1 MLCAHVTICGG
12 LRCWIVGPARAS
24 CENAHVDFDLSPD
37 HELIRATVR
46 DFAQGEVA
54 PVAEQL
60 DRTKSFPYDIVAKLG
75 KLNLMGIPFPEE
87 YGGGGGDTLAY
98 ALAVEELTR
107 VDSSVAITL
116 CAHTS
121 LGTQPIY
128 LFGTEEQKRE
138 WLPRL
143 CSGERL
149 GAFGLT
155 EPEAGSDAGNTR
167 TRARL
172 SDGEWVIDG
181 AKQFITNAGTDI
193 SGVVCITAVTGQ
205 MSNGDPH
212 NATTEISNLIVPNG
226 TAGYE
231 QGEPYR
237 KMGWNASDTRPL
249 SFSDCR
255 VPEENLLGPR
265 AAGFKQFLHILDI
278 GRIGVAAMGVGLAQ
292 GALDQALAYA
302 KQRKAFGKPI
312 SKFQAIQGKLADM
325 STEIAAARLL
335 VYKAAREKDHGRNF
349 TLTAAQAKLKTGRL
363 AVRCAE
369 EAVQIHGGYGY
380 IEEYPVC
387 RFYRDAKILTI
398 GEGTDEVQQMV
409 IARALGA

>member
-1 MLCAHVTICGG
+1 MAGM
-12 LRCWIVGPARAS
+12 
-24 CENAHVDFDLSPD
+24 DFDLSPE
-37 HELIRATVR
+37 HELIRRTVR
-46 DFAQGEVA
+46 DFAEQEVA
-54 PVAEQL
+54 PVAEEL
-60 DRTKSFPYDIVAKLG
+60 DREKRFPYEIVAKLG
-75 KLNLMGIPFPEE
+75 ELGLMGIPFPEE
-87 YGGGGGDTLAY
+87 YGGAGADSLAY

-128 LFGTEEQKRE
+128 LFGSEEQKRE
-138 WLPRL
+138 WLPQL
-143 CSGERL
+143 TSGAKL

-172 SDGEWVIDG
+172 EDGEWVVDG

-193 SGVVCITAVTGQ
+193 SGVVSITARTG
-205 MSNGDPH
+205 DD
-212 NATTEISNLIVPNG
+212 EISNLIVANG
-226 TAGYE
+226 TPGYE
-231 QGEPYR
+231 PGAAYR

-249 SFSDCR
+249 SFDGCR
-255 VPEENLLGPR
+255 VPEDNLLGTR
-265 AAGFKQFLHILDI
+265 GAGFKQFLHVLDI

-302 KQRKAFGKPI
+302 KERRAFGKPI
-312 SKFQAIQGKLADM
+312 SKFQAIQVKLADM
-325 STEIAAARLL
+325 STEIEAARLL
-335 VYKAAREKDHGRNF
+335 VYKAAREKDIGRNF
-349 TLTAAQAKLKTGRL
+349 SLTAAQAKLKTGRL